1 MVDTSGSPNNDHS
14 IYSSPHGF
22 ASSETETF
30 PRTYRRFLTV
40 SLWAEAKH
48 LAETCSF
55 LAAARALFSW
65 KVSQLTEAKHF
76 SDDAATGRRFRFCG
90 KRNKNVKGLNC
101 CSEGQLSVQDRS
113 FVADQ
118 PGDRSIRTAALH
130 KILGNGG
137 IRPEGDIEPWWI
149 TQKSPVYPVYFL
161 VKIELS
167 IVSRDHRSHAKQQN
181 FNFFPLP
188 QGQGPYLSYP
198 LYIFLR
204 LLMDSGLMLK

>member
-76 SDDAATGRRFRFCG
+76 LAEAETIRRFRFFK
-90 KRNKNVKGLNC
+90 KRNQNARGLNG
-101 CSEGQLSVQDRS
+101 CSEGQLSAQDRS
-113 FVADQ
+113 FVAGF
-118 PGDRSIRTAALH
+118 PSDRSIREAAV
-130 KILGNGG
+130 GENPASGRT
-137 IRPEGDIEPWWI
+137 RP
-149 TQKSPVYPVYFL
+149 
-161 VKIELS
+161 
-167 IVSRDHRSHAKQQN
+167 
-181 FNFFPLP
+181 
-188 QGQGPYLSYP
+188 
-198 LYIFLR
+198 
-204 LLMDSGLMLK
+204 